1 MCESKNSEEIKEQV
15 EEEMI
20 IKPVECEEGR
30 ERINPI
36 YPMQRVAKFE
46 KVSFETFLKE
56 YTPMWVEMQRLILGI
71 EKGESFG
78 YDKNELEED
87 AKTIYDEIKLPTRS
101 TQYSAGYDF
110 YFPYGD
116 TVLPA
121 GANIRI
127 PSGIKVMMEP
137 GWVLIEAPRSGMGM
151 TYRIQFDNTIDI
163 IDGDYYNNDKN
174 EGHII
179 IKLTNDSREGLSCTF
194 EKGCRYCQGMFLPY
208 GITYDDNVTAVREGG
223 LGSTGA

>member
-1 MCESKNSEEIKEQV
+1 MCENANEIKEQAEVITETV
-15 EEEMI
+15 EPEGMN
-20 IKPVECEEGR
+20 GR
-30 ERINPI
+30 EKINPI

-56 YTPMWVEMQRLILGI
+56 YTPMWVEMQKIIRGI
-71 EKGESFG
+71 QPGESFG
-78 YDKNELEED
+78 YEKGELEKD
-87 AKTIYDEIKLPTRS
+87 ARAIYDEIKLPVRS

-110 YFPYGD
+110 YYPYGD
-116 TVLPA
+116 TELPA
-121 GANIRI
+121 GASIRI
-127 PSGIKVMMEP
+127 PSGIKAMMEP

-151 TYRIQFDNTIDI
+151 TYRIQFDNTIGI
-163 IDGDYYNNDKN
+163 VDGDYYNNDKN

-179 IKLTNDSREGLSCTF
+179 IKLTNDSREGRTCVL
-194 EKGCRYCQGMFLPY
+194 EKDCRYCQGMFLPY

>member
-1 MCESKNSEEIKEQV
+1 MCENNNTEKIKEKEKEVIAEPITLQD
-15 EEEMI
+15 EKET
-20 IKPVECEEGR
+20 
-30 ERINPI
+30 NPI
-36 YPMQRVAKFE
+36 TPMQKMARFE

-56 YTPMWVEMQRLILGI
+56 YTPMWVEMQRII
-71 EKGESFG
+71 RNIQEGESFG
-78 YDKNELEED
+78 YDRNELEED
-87 AKTIYDEIKLPTRS
+87 AKSVYDQIKLPTRS

-121 GANIRI
+121 GASIKI

-151 TYRIQFDNTIDI
+151 TYRIQFDNTIGI
-163 IDGDYYNNDKN
+163 IDGDYYNNEKN

-194 EKGCRYCQGMFLPY
+194 EKGCRYCQGMFFPY
-208 GITYDDNVTAVREGG
+208 GITYDDNVTAIREGG

>member
-1 MCESKNSEEIKEQV
+1 MCENNNNTEKIKEKEKEVIV
-15 EEEMI
+15 EPITSPDEKET
-20 IKPVECEEGR
+20 
-30 ERINPI
+30 NPI
-36 YPMQRVAKFE
+36 TPMQKMARFE

-56 YTPMWVEMQRLILGI
+56 YTPMWVEMQRII
-71 EKGESFG
+71 RNIQEGESFG
-78 YDKNELEED
+78 YDRNELEED
-87 AKTIYDEIKLPTRS
+87 AKSVYDQIKLPTRS

-121 GANIRI
+121 GASIKI

-151 TYRIQFDNTIDI
+151 TYRIQFDNTIGI
-163 IDGDYYNNDKN
+163 IDGDYYNNEKN

-194 EKGCRYCQGMFLPY
+194 EKGCRYCQGMFFPY
-208 GITYDDNVTAVREGG
+208 GITYDDNATAIREGG